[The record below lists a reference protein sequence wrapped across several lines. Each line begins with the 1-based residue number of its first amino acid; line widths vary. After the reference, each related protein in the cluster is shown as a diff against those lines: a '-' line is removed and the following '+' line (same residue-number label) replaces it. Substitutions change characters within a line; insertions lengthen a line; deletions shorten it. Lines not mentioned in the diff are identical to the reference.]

1 MTLSLL
7 WETNEAHILVEG
19 TKPMSLVFEAC
30 LFQGLRQRSTLL
42 VSDSG
47 GCAVK
52 SGSWALP
59 SIHGGALGGSLSFPI
74 LRVP

>member
-19 TKPMSLVFEAC
+19 TKLARLVFEAC
-30 LFQGLRQRSTLL
+30 LFQGLRQRPTLPA
-42 VSDSG
+42 SDSG
-47 GCAVK
+47 VCAVQ

-59 SIHGGALGGSLSFPI
+59 SPRGGALGGSLSFPA
-74 LRVP
+74 LSVP